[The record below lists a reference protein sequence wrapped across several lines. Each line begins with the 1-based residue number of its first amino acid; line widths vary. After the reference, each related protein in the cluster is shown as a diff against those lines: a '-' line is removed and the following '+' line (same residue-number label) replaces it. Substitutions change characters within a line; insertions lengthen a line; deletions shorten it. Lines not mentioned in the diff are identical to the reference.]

1 LGAGAN
7 PWSGWWRN
15 PGLMI
20 SVLFKNQ
27 NHKNQNFDYE
37 YGSNS
42 PKKERNRRI
51 SVQDEQ
57 NKAGIDEL
65 PDSSE
70 YIYNL
75 ETKTAR
81 KALKTVWKNTTE
93 KVLAGL
99 DKMNSGKL
107 LPQQKKL

>member
-42 PKKERNRRI
+42 QKKERNRRI

-75 ETKTAR
+75 ETK
-81 KALKTVWKNTTE
+81 
-93 KVLAGL
+93 
-99 DKMNSGKL
+99 KL
-107 LPQQKKL
+107 LEKHLKQFGKIPPKKFLLDWIK